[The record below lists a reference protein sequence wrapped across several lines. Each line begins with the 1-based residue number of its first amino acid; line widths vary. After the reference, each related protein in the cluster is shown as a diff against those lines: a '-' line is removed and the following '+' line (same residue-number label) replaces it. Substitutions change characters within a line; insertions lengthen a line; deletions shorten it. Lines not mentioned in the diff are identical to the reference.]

1 MRRLSTREDL
11 DIARKQCEDRIA
23 GQKIRILICA
33 GTGCLAGGSGR
44 IYEKMCELCK
54 TAPDAEIVFG
64 EEVAHSDTDVE
75 KSGCHGFCEM
85 GPLVRIEPYNFLY
98 IKVKPEDCEEIYNT
112 TVLGGKP
119 VERLL
124 YSMNGVTYPAQE
136 DIPFYAKQMRLVLKN
151 CGHIGAEHIEE
162 ALAFDGYKALE
173 KALFSMTPEEVIE
186 VIYDSNLRGRG
197 GGGFQTGYKWK
208 QVARQSEKIRYV
220 VCNGDEGDPGAF
232 MDRSVMEGD
241 PHKMIEGMLIAAY
254 AVGAQEG
261 YIYVRAEYPLAV
273 SRLKIA
279 IAQAEEAGLIGDNI
293 LGTGFSFK
301 LHINKGAGAF
311 VCGEGSALTASIE
324 GERGMPRTKPPRT
337 VEQGLF
343 GKPTVLNNVE
353 TYANVPMIILNGS
366 AWYHSIGTEKSPG
379 TKAFAVTGSI
389 NNTGLI
395 EVPMGTTL
403 REIIYD
409 IGGGIKGGK
418 QFKAV
423 QIGGPSGGCLISS
436 DLDVAL
442 DFDSLKEKG
451 AMIGSGG
458 LVVMDEDTCM
468 VEVARF
474 FMNFTQNESCGK
486 CVPCR
491 EGTMRML
498 EILEDIVNGR
508 GTMEQLDLLEELGN
522 AITDTALCGLGK
534 SAALPVLST
543 LRVFR
548 DEYEEHVRDRK
559 CRTGTCKALSSY
571 TIDPDK
577 CKGCS
582 KCARN
587 CPVGAITGEIKSPY
601 KIDQS
606 KCIKCGACME
616 NCPFGA
622 ISRS

>member
-241 PHKMIEGMLIAAY
+241 PHKMIEGMLIAA
-254 AVGAQEG
+254 
-261 YIYVRAEYPLAV
+261 
-273 SRLKIA
+273 
-279 IAQAEEAGLIGDNI
+279 
-293 LGTGFSFK
+293 
-301 LHINKGAGAF
+301 
-311 VCGEGSALTASIE
+311 
-324 GERGMPRTKPPRT
+324 
-337 VEQGLF
+337 
-343 GKPTVLNNVE
+343 
-353 TYANVPMIILNGS
+353 
-366 AWYHSIGTEKSPG
+366 
-379 TKAFAVTGSI
+379 
-389 NNTGLI
+389 
-395 EVPMGTTL
+395 
-403 REIIYD
+403 
-409 IGGGIKGGK
+409 
-418 QFKAV
+418 
-423 QIGGPSGGCLISS
+423 
-436 DLDVAL
+436 
-442 DFDSLKEKG
+442 
-451 AMIGSGG
+451 
-458 LVVMDEDTCM
+458 
-468 VEVARF
+468 
-474 FMNFTQNESCGK
+474 
-486 CVPCR
+486 
-491 EGTMRML
+491 
-498 EILEDIVNGR
+498 
-508 GTMEQLDLLEELGN
+508 
-522 AITDTALCGLGK
+522 
-534 SAALPVLST
+534 
-543 LRVFR
+543 
-548 DEYEEHVRDRK
+548 
-559 CRTGTCKALSSY
+559 
-571 TIDPDK
+571 
-577 CKGCS
+577 
-582 KCARN
+582 
-587 CPVGAITGEIKSPY
+587 
-601 KIDQS
+601 
-606 KCIKCGACME
+606 
-616 NCPFGA
+616 
-622 ISRS
+622 